1 VNKSSKVGDIGGRN
15 DNAARRE
22 ALIWAAGN
30 AIAGADA
37 GAAADADADADAVA
51 ADWAAGSKIFN
62 SQPLAP

>member
-30 AIAGADA
+30 AVAGADA
-37 GAAADADADADAVA
+37 GEAADADADAVA